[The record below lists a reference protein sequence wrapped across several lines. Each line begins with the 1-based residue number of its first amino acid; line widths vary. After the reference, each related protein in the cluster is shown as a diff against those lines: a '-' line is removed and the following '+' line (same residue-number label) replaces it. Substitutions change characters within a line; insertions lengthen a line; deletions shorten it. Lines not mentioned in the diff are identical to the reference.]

1 MTLAP
6 KSEQFAIEREV
17 SSSRLISAS
26 QGIVVTYG
34 IVSETLAPKGE
45 QLTSERVRESAN
57 VKTTDS
63 PASMNARA
71 CHMHFRDHNRHATT
85 QTNIP

>member
-17 SSSRLISAS
+17 SSSGLISAS
-26 QGIVVTYG
+26 QGIAVTYG

-45 QLTSERVRESAN
+45 QLTSEREREKVPMS
-57 VKTTDS
+57 KRQILP
-63 PASMNARA
+63 PA
-71 CHMHFRDHNRHATT
+71 
-85 QTNIP
+85 